1 MKAVMAAIKTR
12 RNMHVGHVG
21 PVGYI
26 ECDSIGFVGHIIDYD
41 IRYSITNITFTEAK
55 SVWIVSMYLES

>member
-55 SVWIVSMYLES
+55 SV